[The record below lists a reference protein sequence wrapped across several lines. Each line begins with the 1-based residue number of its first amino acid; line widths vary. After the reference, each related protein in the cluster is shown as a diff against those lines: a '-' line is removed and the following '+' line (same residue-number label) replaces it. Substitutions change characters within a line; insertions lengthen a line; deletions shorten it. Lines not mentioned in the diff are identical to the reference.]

1 MTMAINLSWMHLCV
15 VVVLAIF
22 GIASRATTAG
32 DVQMTSFNVMGSLRK
47 TLDVFSFS
55 VPEESSFQ
63 ENTLFSSSSS
73 SLESYSLELHTR
85 LSVGKTVEG
94 AEDYGSLMAAR
105 LDRDL
110 ARVRWLQTRGAREE
124 EEKEEDEEMNS
135 SSDATTWVP
144 IISGVSQGSGE
155 YFARLKIGSP
165 GREYYLVTDTGSDL
179 TWLQCLPCSSC
190 YKQTDPIF
198 DPRNSSTYSTL
209 PCAAQQ
215 CQWLHESGYC
225 SRDRRCMYEIAYGD
239 KSTTAGEL
247 ATESVALGSAAA
259 SQHNYN
265 KVPIGCGHSNKGLF
279 AGASGLLG
287 LSRGPLSLPSQMN
300 VASFSYCLVDRD
312 STNSSTLEFFAYSTT
327 TTNDSSE
334 GVVVARLIPQE
345 GIFYLVDLI
354 GISVGNNE
362 MIPISAYPS
371 GGGGAVIIDSGTS
384 ITRLHKDVYS
394 SFRRDFLN
402 ASANLRTAA
411 DPNHI
416 FDTCYDFS
424 NEESVQVPT
433 VSFHFTDAGNMLELP
448 AENYLVPMD
457 ASGTFC
463 LALFP
468 TSSSI
473 SIIGNVQQQGMRV
486 TYDLHNS
493 LIRFKPKQC

>member
-22 GIASRATTAG
+22 GIASRAATAG

-73 SLESYSLELHTR
+73 SSSLESYSLELHTR

-105 LDRDL
+105 LDRDS
-110 ARVRWLQTRGAREE
+110 ARVRWLQTRAREE

-165 GREYYLVTDTGSDL
+165 GREYYLATDTGSDL

-225 SRDRRCMYEIAYGD
+225 SRDRPSQCMYAYAYGD

-247 ATESVALGSAAA
+247 ATESVAFGSAAA
-259 SQHNYN
+259 SQHYN
-265 KVPIGCGHSNKGLF
+265 KVLIGCGHSNKGLF
-279 AGASGLLG
+279 AGAAGLLG
-287 LSRGPLSLPSQMN
+287 LGRSPLSLPSQMN
-300 VASFSYCLVDRD
+300 VSSFSYCLVDRD

-327 TTNDSSE
+327 TNDSSSSSE

-362 MIPISAYPS
+362 DDTDLCIP
-371 GGGGAVIIDSGTS
+371 
-384 ITRLHKDVYS
+384 K
-394 SFRRDFLN
+394 RRRR
-402 ASANLRTAA
+402 SC
-411 DPNHI
+411 H
-416 FDTCYDFS
+416 
-424 NEESVQVPT
+424 
-433 VSFHFTDAGNMLELP
+433 H
-448 AENYLVPMD
+448 
-457 ASGTFC
+457 
-463 LALFP
+463 
-468 TSSSI
+468 
-473 SIIGNVQQQGMRV
+473 
-486 TYDLHNS
+486 
-493 LIRFKPKQC
+493 